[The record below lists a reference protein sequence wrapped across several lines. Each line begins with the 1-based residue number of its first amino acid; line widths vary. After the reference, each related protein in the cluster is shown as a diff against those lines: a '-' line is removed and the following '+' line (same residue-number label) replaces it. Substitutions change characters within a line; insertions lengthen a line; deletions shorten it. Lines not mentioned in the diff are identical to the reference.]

1 MDAFVIF
8 VGKNVDFS
16 WLILKAL
23 VLDISLVLLVLE
35 LVLSLKGL
43 NKRFEGIVFVNVQ
56 ILVFFSRR
64 VLRFTCWVVGL

>member
-1 MDAFVIF
+1 MNAFVIF

-23 VLDISLVLLVLE
+23 VLDISLALLVLE

>member
-8 VGKNVDFS
+8 VGKNVDIS

-23 VLDISLVLLVLE
+23 VLDISLALLVLE

>member
-8 VGKNVDFS
+8 VGKNVDIS

-23 VLDISLVLLVLE
+23 VLDISLALLVLE

-56 ILVFFSRR
+56 ILVFLSRR
-64 VLRFTCWVVGL
+64 VLRFTGWVVGL